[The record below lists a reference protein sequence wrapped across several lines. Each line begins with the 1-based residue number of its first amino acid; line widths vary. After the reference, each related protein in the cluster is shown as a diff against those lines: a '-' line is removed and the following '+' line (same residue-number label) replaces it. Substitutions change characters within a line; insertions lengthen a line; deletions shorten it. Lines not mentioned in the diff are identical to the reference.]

1 MIIQGTTPTHK
12 VTLPF
17 DAKIVKC
24 ARFVYSQNGE
34 AKVVKSTEDIT
45 MDGATLSVRLT
56 QEDTFSLSPA
66 MRVQLIVRILTAA
79 GDALASDPINMTVRG
94 CCDCEVLA

>member
-17 DAKIVKC
+17 DTGVIKC
-24 ARFVYSQNGE
+24 VRFVYSQNGE
-34 AKVVKSTEDIT
+34 VKVVKSTEDIT

-56 QEDTFSLSPA
+56 QEDTFSLSHT
-66 MRVQLIVRILTAA
+66 MRVQLIVRVLTIT
-79 GDALASDPINMTVRG
+79 GDALASEPISMTVRG